1 MNTLAGYIKL
11 HRKIKNW
18 RWKAHPPTLCLFI
31 HLLVSASYE
40 TQSTENGITLRP
52 GQLFISLNTLSKE
65 TGLTVDQIRTAL
77 SHLQQTREITVAT
90 SKGCRKTTI
99 TILNWDKYQLSQSLS
114 QSDSQSSEQQE
125 TLTEQGFL
133 STQSFIN
140 PKVVTKVKT
149 KVDESQSF
157 SQSKS
162 QSLSQSDSQ
171 SSEQPET
178 LLNQDFPD
186 ADKNNTQSNPQSLSQ
201 SFSQSKSQTI
211 IKNNK
216 KDKNIKKNNHGEGG
230 FVLLTD
236 EEYAKLA
243 AKFGEPFLAKCIE
256 KLDNYIGSKGGK
268 DPYKSHYYVINGW
281 VKDEIL
287 SRYPTLIKPRDAKQT
302 TTTTA
307 PQDDP
312 SAAWGGRSI

>member
-65 TGLTVDQIRTAL
+65 TGLTVAQIRTAL

-90 SKGCRKTTI
+90 SKGCKKTVI
-99 TILNWDKYQLSQSLS
+99 TIQNWNKYQIT
-114 QSDSQSSEQQE
+114 QSDSQGSEPPETVVGQGLSPSS
-125 TLTEQGFL
+125 
-133 STQSFIN
+133 N
-140 PKVVTKVKT
+140 YANNKVEH
-149 KVDESQSF
+149 KVDEQQRL
-157 SQSKS
+157 SQSKP
-162 QSLSQSDSQ
+162 QSLPQSDSQ
-171 SSEQPET
+171 GSEPPET
-178 LLNQDFPD
+178 LINEAVQQIKQRD
-186 ADKNNTQSNPQSLSQ
+186 AQSKPQSLPQSDSQ
-201 SFSQSKSQTI
+201 GKQQTI

-281 VKDEIL
+281 VKDEIA
-287 SRYPTLIKPRDAKQT
+287 SRYPALIRPRDAKQT